1 MPTTTLPRRA
11 PDSVPH
17 HLRME
22 PTSDFALR
30 RLSTLAYAN
39 GYTHWHYYA
48 DRIEDVC
55 RFKFFAPGADMIAP
69 HDTVMVTSPDGAM
82 MGWID
87 KNGTLHPMLRVEG
100 V

>member
-1 MPTTTLPRRA
+1 MSATLPRRA

-17 HLRME
+17 HLRFE
-22 PTSDFALR
+22 PTINFALR

-48 DRIEDVC
+48 DDAADARRDG
-55 RFKFFAPGADMIAP
+55 FFRDAFQVAFPG
-69 HDTVMVTSPDGAM
+69 DTVMVTSRTGAM

-87 KNGTLHPMLRVEG
+87 AEGTLQPMLPVEDR
-100 V
+100 